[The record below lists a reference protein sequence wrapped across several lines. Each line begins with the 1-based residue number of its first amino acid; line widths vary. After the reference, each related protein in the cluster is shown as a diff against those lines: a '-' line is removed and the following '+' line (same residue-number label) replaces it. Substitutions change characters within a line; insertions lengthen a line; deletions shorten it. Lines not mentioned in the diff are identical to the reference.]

1 MTFDTNYIYLYVPR
15 FLILLYLRGYA
26 KNIFNLEPSYAFCV
40 TLTLMV
46 VSMIALLY
54 VQARYGTRVF
64 IPKFMLPNKF

>member
-1 MTFDTNYIYLYVPR
+1 MTFDTNYIYLYVP
-15 FLILLYLRGYA
+15 